1 MQVILLPE
9 VLKYIE
15 DLATILYEK
24 EYFGFEETSLKY
36 VLELYDDIT
45 THLPE
50 KQHNPAPEYF
60 DKYGE
65 DMEYASFKK
74 NKRTTWYVFFEIYE
88 DNGEII
94 YLVRYIANN
103 HTVAQYL

>member
-9 VLKYIE
+9 VLKYLE

-24 EYFGFEETSLKY
+24 EYFGFEETSLNY
-36 VLELYDDIT
+36 VLELYDDILET
-45 THLPE
+45 LPDCLS
-50 KQHNPAPEYF
+50 KPAPAYF
-60 DKYGE
+60 DKYGK

-74 NKRTTWYVFFEIYE
+74 NKRTIWYVFFEIYE